1 MKRPV
6 LLIAILA
13 LLVAACAPSGTTDA
27 GPVTTQLTSTTVPA
41 TTSTTGPDSST
52 TPDSTTTTTTPTEEQ
67 FLDIYLIKDASYAVA
82 VTRAVPASPQVATS
96 AIRALLAGPT
106 AEERDEGLS
115 SAIPDDTLLLGI
127 VIEDQLAT
135 IDLGREFESGGGSFG
150 MLSRLAQIVYTL
162 TQFPTVNAVNFKL
175 DGEPITVFSGEGIL
189 LEDPVTRGD
198 YASIL
203 PLVPAPDGETP
214 RWLQADLPSLD
225 GVPAERQG
233 RVVLVEE
240 DDNLNVRIGPG
251 VDNAVF
257 GMLAPGTIVRV
268 TGNSTL
274 VGSARWVEIA
284 TPEGLGWVNE
294 RFLAAVVEPTAFA
307 ADDRITDLLDD
318 LRATMENRGDLTG
331 LVSWRGLYVSHHD
344 APVRFGDLDTLLTD
358 PTTYKW
364 PSNAFDV
371 NDPDFADEVPARTF
385 AEAIA
390 DSFVGAFDEDLVITY
405 NDPVEAGNGRLAEAA
420 IPFEL
425 VGFNFLTVY
434 DPGDNPEF
442 DGLDWT
448 IWHVSFDYEDD
459 GPRVVGMT
467 IDQWAP

>member
-1 MKRPV
+1 MKRSV
-6 LLIAILA
+6 LLISVLA
-13 LLVAACAPSGTTDA
+13 LVVAACAPSGTTDA
-27 GPVTTQLTSTTVPA
+27 GPVTTQPTITTVPATSSTTSPTPQSSTTTSTTVPA
-41 TTSTTGPDSST
+41 
-52 TPDSTTTTTTPTEEQ
+52 EEQ
-67 FLDIYLIKDASYAVA
+67 FLNIYLIKDASYAVA
-82 VTRAVPASPQVATS
+82 VTRAVPATPQVATN
-96 AIRALLAGPT
+96 AIRSLLAGPT

-115 SAIPDDTLLLGI
+115 SAIPEDTLLLGI

-150 MLSRLAQIVYTL
+150 MLSRLAQVVYTL
-162 TQFPTVNAVNFKL
+162 TQFPTVNSVNFKL

-189 LEDPVTRGD
+189 LEEPVTRGD

-214 RWLQADLPSLD
+214 RWLQGDLPSLN
-225 GVPAERQG
+225 GVPAAQQR
-233 RVVLVEE
+233 RVVLVEAN
-240 DDNLNVRIGPG
+240 DNLNVRTGPG

-268 TGNSTL
+268 TGNSTM
-274 VGSARWVEIA
+274 VGSARWVEVA
-284 TPEGLGWVNE
+284 TPEGLGWVNV
-294 RFLAAVVEPTAFA
+294 RYLGAVVDPTAFA
-307 ADDRITDLLDD
+307 ADEQIGDLLHALARVMD
-318 LRATMENRGDLTG
+318 NRGDLTPV
-331 LVSWRGLYVSHHD
+331 VSWRGLYVSHHD
-344 APVRFGDLDTLLTD
+344 APVRFGDLGSLLTD

-371 NDPDFADEVPARTF
+371 NDPDFADEVPGRTF

-390 DSFVGAFDEDLVITY
+390 DSFLSAFDDEDVVITY
-405 NDPVEAGNGRLAEAA
+405 NDPIEAGNGRLAEDA

-425 VGFNFLTVY
+425 AGFNFVTVY
-434 DPGDNPEF
+434 DPGDNPDF

-467 IDQWAP
+467 VDQWAP